1 MLNLQM
7 TRLLAGLFLAL
18 VIGAPA
24 LAQSG
29 ESRPPDEGDRPTLR
43 SQAKGLIERD
53 VLARAEERAENLR
66 ARLFE
71 VQMQELDLQNQLD
84 YLDFRLTPDSIQRA
98 LAFIGSPRPM
108 DELRDGLR
116 ARLENEKQ
124 RVNKRLEFLVASR
137 ERLEAEIKR
146 ADAEVERIRR
156 QSGSE

>member
-1 MLNLQM
+1 MFKIQIK
-7 TRLLAGLFLAL
+7 RSLAGLFLAL
-18 VIGAPA
+18 A
-24 LAQSG
+24 LGSAAFAQSS
-29 ESRPPDEGDRPTLR
+29 ESRPPEG
-43 SQAKGLIERD
+43 RD
-53 VLARAEERAENLR
+53 NAARAEERAESLR

-84 YLDFRLTPDSIQRA
+84 YLDFRLTPDSMQRA

-116 ARLENEKQ
+116 ARLESEKQ

-146 ADAEVERIRR
+146 ADAEVERIRQR
-156 QSGSE
+156 SSSE

>member
-1 MLNLQM
+1 MSKLQI

-18 VIGAPA
+18 ALGATV
-24 LAQSG
+24 LAQSSG
-29 ESRPPDEGDRPTLR
+29 TRPPDEGDNTL
-43 SQAKGLIERD
+43 AK
-53 VLARAEERAENLR
+53 AEERAERLR
-66 ARLFE
+66 TRLFE

-116 ARLENEKQ
+116 ARLENEKE
-124 RVNKRLEFLVASR
+124 RVNKRLEFLTASR

-146 ADAEVERIRR
+146 ADAEVERVRLR
-156 QSGSE
+156 SNSE

>member
-1 MLNLQM
+1 MSKLQI

-18 VIGAPA
+18 SLGATG

-29 ESRPPDEGDRPTLR
+29 GTRPPDEGENATLK

-53 VLARAEERAENLR
+53 VLARAEERAESLR
-66 ARLFE
+66 TRLFE

-98 LAFIGSPRPM
+98 LAFIGSARPM

-116 ARLENEKQ
+116 ARLENEKE
-124 RVNKRLEFLVASR
+124 RVNKRLEFLTTSR
-137 ERLEAEIKR
+137 ERLEAEINR

-156 QSGSE
+156 RSNSE